1 MKIDVDE
8 EEDYILKDIL
18 INNNRINLFTEKTE
32 TYLPLENQLNT
43 NSIQKKQIN
52 KPIENSK
59 FIIKKDNLD
68 IYLYPELTFSKEE
81 IDKSIKIMVIGPTGS
96 GKTTLLNSYINYLME
111 VNYTD
116 TFRYIIINETK
127 KLMIL
132 ILKLLK

>member
-43 NSIQKKQIN
+43 NSVQKKQIN

-116 TFRYIIINETK
+116 RYIIINETK
-127 KLMIL
+127 
-132 ILKLLK
+132 

>member
-81 IDKSIKIMVIGPTGS
+81 IDK
-96 GKTTLLNSYINYLME
+96 
-111 VNYTD
+111 
-116 TFRYIIINETK
+116 
-127 KLMIL
+127 
-132 ILKLLK
+132 

>member
-1 MKIDVDE
+1 
-8 EEDYILKDIL
+8 
-18 INNNRINLFTEKTE
+18 
-32 TYLPLENQLNT
+32 
-43 NSIQKKQIN
+43 
-52 KPIENSK
+52 
-59 FIIKKDNLD
+59 
-68 IYLYPELTFSKEE
+68 
-81 IDKSIKIMVIGPTGS
+81 MVIGPTGS